1 MRENDERRRRGL
13 LRLIPGLLLGLLLTG
28 CSALER
34 QHEAL
39 LVLGDLAAGDAPSR
53 LKQRTQTPD
62 RERLA
67 YAVEGRDYVA
77 DLYHPAISRRGS
89 LVLVHGLTDEGRRD
103 PRLMAFARTLAR
115 AGFTVLV
122 PELDGLRDFSV
133 GTREAQ
139 GIADAIRHA
148 AAELPMGEEGPALA
162 AISFATGPAL
172 LAAMQP
178 DTAHRVR
185 FVIAVGGYYDLT
197 DLLRY
202 ATTGEDRGGAG
213 RRAPPPQSDLRWAL
227 LRSQLHHL
235 ADAEDRQRL
244 DIIAR
249 RRLGNSEESFE
260 APDSGVA
267 GLGPEGKAL
276 YALVTNT
283 DPARVT
289 PLLEALPPSLLLQF
303 DALNLASRDLDALTA
318 RLVLVHGPDDRV
330 IPISHSRRLRDALPS
345 RQARL
350 FAAGGLG
357 HVEVSSHWRD
367 AWTLWRAIYHMLRLG
382 ETDGRNR

>member
-1 MRENDERRRRGL
+1 MHEEARKGRRRRGPLWL
-13 LRLIPGLLLGLLLTG
+13 LPGLLLGLLLSG

-39 LVLGDLAAGDAPSR
+39 RVLGDLAAGEGPSR
-53 LKQRTQTPD
+53 LKQRVPPPD
-62 RERLA
+62 RERLT
-67 YAVEGRDYVA
+67 YAVEGRHYVA
-77 DLYHPAISRRGS
+77 DLYHPPAPRRGT
-89 LVLVHGLTDEGRRD
+89 LILVHGLTESGRHD

-133 GTREAQ
+133 GTGDVQ

-148 AAELPMGEEGPALA
+148 DAALPLAEAGPALA

-172 LAAMQP
+172 LATMQP
-178 DTAHRVR
+178 DIAHRVR

-197 DLLRY
+197 DTLRY

-213 RRAPPPQSDLRWAL
+213 LRAPPPHRDVRWAL

-235 ADAEDRQRL
+235 EDPEDRERL
-244 DIIAR
+244 ESIAR
-249 RRLGNSEESFE
+249 RRLANDE
-260 APDSGVA
+260 ASDPKVA
-267 GLGPEGKAL
+267 DLGPQGRAL
-276 YALVTNT
+276 YALVTNR

-289 PLLEALPPSLLLQF
+289 SLLRALPPSLLDQF
-303 DALNLASRDLDALTA
+303 DALDLASRDLAALEA

-330 IPISHSRRLRDALPS
+330 IPVSHSRRLRDALPTG
-345 RQARL
+345 QARL
-350 FAAGGLG
+350 FEAGGLG

-367 AWTLWRAIYHMLRLG
+367 AWTLWRAIHHVLKLG
-382 ETDGRNR
+382 EDEGTTR

>member
-1 MRENDERRRRGL
+1 MREDHTPHLRRRGPFGL
-13 LRLIPGLLLGLLLTG
+13 LPGLLLGLMLAG

-39 LVLGDLAAGDAPSR
+39 LVLGDLAAGEGASR
-53 LKQRTQTPD
+53 LKQRVSSPD
-62 RERLA
+62 RETLT

-77 DLYHPAISRRGS
+77 DLYHPPSPRRGT
-89 LVLVHGLTDEGRRD
+89 LVLVHGLTDAGRRD
-103 PRLMAFARTLAR
+103 PRLMDFTRTLAR

-133 GTREAQ
+133 GLREVE
-139 GIADAIRHA
+139 GIADAVRHA
-148 AAELPMGEEGPALA
+148 TETLPMAGEGPALA

-178 DTAHRVR
+178 DIAHRVR

-213 RRAPPPQSDLRWAL
+213 LRAPPPQRDLRWAML
-227 LRSQLHHL
+227 QSQLHTL
-235 ADAEDRQRL
+235 EDAEDRQRL
-244 DIIAR
+244 AALAR
-249 RRLGNSEESFE
+249 RRLAGDEGP
-260 APDSGVA
+260 APERAD
-267 GLGPEGKAL
+267 LGEQGRAL
-276 YALVTNT
+276 LALVVNR
-283 DPARVT
+283 DPARVAS
-289 PLLEALPPSLLLQF
+289 LLAALPPSLRDAF
-303 DALNLASRDLDALTA
+303 DALDLASRDLDALAA

-330 IPISHSRRLRDALPS
+330 IPVSHSRRLRDALPAG
-345 RQARL
+345 QARL
-350 FAAGGLG
+350 FEAGGLG

-367 AWTLWRAIYHMLRLG
+367 AWTLWRAIHHVLRLA
-382 ETDGRNR
+382 EVKPTGR

>member
-1 MRENDERRRRGL
+1 MHDDDIPHRRRCGL
-13 LRLIPGLLLGLLLTG
+13 LVVIPGLLLGLLLSG
-28 CSALER
+28 CSAIER
-34 QHEAL
+34 HHEAL
-39 LVLGDLAAGDAPSR
+39 LVLGDLAAGEGPSR
-53 LKQRTQTPD
+53 LKARTPTPD

-67 YAVEGRDYVA
+67 YVVEERRYVA
-77 DLYHPAISRRGS
+77 DLYHPPASHRGT
-89 LVLVHGLTDEGRRD
+89 LILVHGLTEAGRHD
-103 PRLMAFARTLAR
+103 PRLMAFAQTLAR

-122 PELDGLRDFSV
+122 PELDGLRHFTV
-133 GTREAQ
+133 GTREVQ

-148 AAELPMGEEGPALA
+148 SAELPMARQGPALA

-213 RRAPPPQSDLRWAL
+213 LQAPPPHRDVRWAM
-227 LRSQLHHL
+227 LRSQLHNL
-235 ADAEDRQRL
+235 EDADDRERL
-244 DIIAR
+244 DAIAR
-249 RRLGNSEESFE
+249 RRLAGDE
-260 APDSGVA
+260 ASDHGVA
-267 GLGPEGKAL
+267 EMGPQGKAL
-276 YALVTNT
+276 YELVTNR

-289 PLLEALPPSLLLQF
+289 SLIEALPLSLLDQF
-303 DALNLASRDLDALTA
+303 NALDLTARDLGSLKA

-345 RQARL
+345 HQAQL
-350 FAAGGLG
+350 FEAEGLG
-357 HVEVSSHWRD
+357 HVEVSSNWRD
-367 AWTLWRAIYHMLRLG
+367 GWTLWRAIHHVLKLG
-382 ETDGRNR
+382 EDKGTSR